1 MDLKTYT
8 LEELASYAGSTRY
21 GSSGTFPLSPLR
33 LASYLHNPRAER
45 TDHVLFEMYDGNRL
59 VAFRTLLPDLFRD
72 HTGHSHRFAWLSGNY
87 VDPGFRRQGISTKL
101 FLAAEEC
108 WEGKLLYTN
117 YAPASRAVYD
127 RTGRFRL
134 LKERK
139 GKRFYLRA
147 ASRELMSWK
156 GLPGSLPGIA
166 DRIIN
171 QVHDRMLERFQP
183 EKKTTCSVEEMVTPD
198 PEVGLLIGRLQENS
212 LFCRD
217 MEVFQWILRYPWV
230 TDRDAAPVPYHFS
243 HRASLF
249 RNRLL
254 KFTTPG
260 TGKPAFLWMII
271 HNRKLTVP
279 YALRE
284 NTSMDRDMAV
294 EILRSMIIHR
304 CAYTTIREP
313 SLVEQMTRYKKWFL
327 LIRNMPQLVFAHEKI
342 AGMIPGDRVMHDG
355 DGDVVFTG

>member
-8 LEELASYAGSTRY
+8 LEELASYAGSIRY
-21 GSSGTFPLSPLR
+21 GSSGTLPLSPLR

-45 TDHVLFEMYDGNRL
+45 TDHVLFEMYDGDKL
-59 VAFRTLLPDLFRD
+59 VAFRTLLPDRFCD
-72 HTGHSHRFAWLSGNY
+72 QTGHYHRFAWLSGNY
-87 VDPGFRRQGISTKL
+87 VDPAFRRQGISTKL
-101 FLAAEEC
+101 LRAAEEC

-127 RTGRFRL
+127 QTGRFRL
-134 LKERK
+134 LKERS

-147 ASRELMSWK
+147 ASRELMAWK
-156 GLPGSLPGIA
+156 GVPGSLLGTA

-171 QVHDRMLERFQP
+171 QVHDRMLERFRADR
-183 EKKTTCSVEEMVTPD
+183 ESSCAVEEMGMPD
-198 PEVGLLIGRLQENS
+198 PEVGLLIERLQENS
-212 LFCRD
+212 LFYRD

-230 TDRDAAPVPYHFS
+230 TDRNADPVPYHFS
-243 HRASLF
+243 HKASLF
-249 RNRLL
+249 KNRLL
-254 KFTTPG
+254 KFTSPG
-260 TGKPAFLWMII
+260 TEKPAFLWIII
-271 HNRKLTVP
+271 HDGKLTVP

-284 NTSMDRDMAV
+284 NPAMDRDMAV
-294 EILRSMIIHR
+294 EILRTMIIRR

-313 SLVEQMTRYKKWFL
+313 SLVEQMTRFRKWFL
-327 LIRNMPQLVFAHEKI
+327 LSRNMPQLVFAHEKI